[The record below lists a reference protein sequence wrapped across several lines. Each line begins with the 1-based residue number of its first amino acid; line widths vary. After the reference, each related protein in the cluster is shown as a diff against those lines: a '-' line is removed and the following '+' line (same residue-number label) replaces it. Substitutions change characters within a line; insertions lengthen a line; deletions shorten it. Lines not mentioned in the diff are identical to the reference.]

1 MCGRYATGDTTWEQY
16 RAWLNLTGEPPRS
29 NLEPR
34 FNIAPTVQA
43 PFAMEA
49 DGERVLSFG
58 RWGIWQPWMEGK
70 RLSTFNAR
78 AEGLK
83 DSRLYAPL
91 LASGRCLVPA
101 MGFYEWT
108 GPKGKRQPHFIR
120 HASEPLLVFAGLWAS
135 AIKDGE
141 PLTSFTI
148 ITCPANAQMA
158 PIHDRMPAI
167 LDTPAREAWMDGA
180 DPASVLEPWTGE
192 LEIFP
197 VNGPV
202 TGEGAELIGH
212 ARDI

>member
-1 MCGRYATGDTTWEQY
+1 MCGRYATGETTWEQY

-49 DGERVLSFG
+49 DGERKLTFG
-58 RWGIWQPWMEGK
+58 RWGIWHRWMDGK

-78 AEGLK
+78 AEGLA

-101 MGFYEWT
+101 VGFYEWT

-120 HASEPLLVFAGLWAS
+120 HPSEPLLVFAGLWTS
-135 AIKDGE
+135 AMKDGE
-141 PLTSFTI
+141 PAASFTI

-158 PIHDRMPAI
+158 PIHDRMPVI
-167 LDTPAREAWMDGA
+167 LDAKTREAWMDGA
-180 DPASVLEPWTGE
+180 DPASALEPWTGM
-192 LEIFP
+192 LEIYP
-197 VNGPV
+197 VQPLRREDGPHQV
-202 TGEGAELIGH
+202 VPTP
-212 ARDI
+212 

>member
-1 MCGRYATGDTTWEQY
+1 MCGRYATGDTSWEEY

-49 DGERVLSFG
+49 GGERQLTFG
-58 RWGIWQPWMEGK
+58 RWGIWQSWMEGK

-83 DSRLYAPL
+83 NSRLYAPL
-91 LASGRCLVPA
+91 LDKGRCLVPA

-120 HASEPLLVFAGLWAS
+120 HPSEPLLVFAGLWAR
-135 AIKDGE
+135 AMKDGE
-141 PLTSFTI
+141 PVTSFSI
-148 ITCPANAQMA
+148 VTCPANEQVE
-158 PIHDRMPAI
+158 PVHDRMPAI
-167 LDTPAREAWMDGA
+167 LSDSQRKAWMSGE
-180 DPASVLEPWTGE
+180 EPSEVCVPFKGE
-192 LEIFP
+192 LEIYP
-197 VNGPV
+197 VKGPIM
-202 TGEGAELIGH
+202 GEGQQLTERAV
-212 ARDI
+212 